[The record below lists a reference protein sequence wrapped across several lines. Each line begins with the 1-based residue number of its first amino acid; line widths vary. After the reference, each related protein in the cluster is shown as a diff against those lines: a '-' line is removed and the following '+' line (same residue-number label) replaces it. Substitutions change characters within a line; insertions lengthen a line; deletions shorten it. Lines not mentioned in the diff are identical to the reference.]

1 MILNLKNYILEFFYR
16 RKFIRLNKKIF
27 NKRVSKKSNKI
38 FLVEFNKFHNFHVIY
53 SVFSNYYKKNY
64 NCTVQGFFN
73 YSLLSAPLKFN
84 ILNQLKWTI
93 GNFINLKTFA
103 IYRSFGVDKIFKPNV
118 DENILN
124 SAENF
129 YNNNFFKIKKK
140 EDVLKLEVKNILIG
154 DLLYDTY
161 LKSRII
167 PTINIFSED
176 FKKFFLDFLKLYFFW
191 YYFFKTNNVCGVVA
205 SHGVY
210 SYGLILRIAEN
221 KKIPCFVLNTNYLSR
236 FKSKN
241 YGGSIIGDFTNY
253 KNDFKYLKKNIQ
265 KKTFYK
271 SKKILNQKFS
281 GKTGVE
287 VNMEYADVS
296 SFSKNKK
303 KMH

>member
-1 MILNLKNYILEFFYR
+1 MISNLKNYILEFFYR

-140 EDVLKLEVKNILIG
+140 RRCIKI
-154 DLLYDTY
+154 
-161 LKSRII
+161 KS
-167 PTINIFSED
+167 E
-176 FKKFFLDFLKLYFFW
+176 KYFNWGF
-191 YYFFKTNNVCGVVA
+191 VV
-205 SHGVY
+205 
-210 SYGLILRIAEN
+210 
-221 KKIPCFVLNTNYLSR
+221 
-236 FKSKN
+236 
-241 YGGSIIGDFTNY
+241 
-253 KNDFKYLKKNIQ
+253 
-265 KKTFYK
+265 
-271 SKKILNQKFS
+271 
-281 GKTGVE
+281 
-287 VNMEYADVS
+287 
-296 SFSKNKK
+296 
-303 KMH
+303 